1 MPCLI
6 PYLSPNLFWV
16 RNCRE
21 KNLEVI
27 HNVIPYLIPY
37 LSPFYFGLIIVVGKI
52 GSCNGDLEPS
62 FEIRKILK
70 TFMVEGIINEVNLDK
85 QSLN

>member
-1 MPCLI
+1 M
-6 PYLSPNLFWV
+6 
-16 RNCRE
+16 
-21 KNLEVI
+21 EVI

-37 LSPFYFGLIIVVGKI
+37 LSPFYFGLVIVVGKI

-62 FEIRKILK
+62 FEIIKILK